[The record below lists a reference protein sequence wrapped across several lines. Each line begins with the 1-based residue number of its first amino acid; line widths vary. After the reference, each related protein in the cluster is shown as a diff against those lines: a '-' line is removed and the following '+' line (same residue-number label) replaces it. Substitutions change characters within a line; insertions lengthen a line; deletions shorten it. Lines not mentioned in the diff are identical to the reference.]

1 MTLGR
6 HRVSIMSKLVLP
18 KKKFI
23 LPAVSAEA
31 MALPGVAAFHAA
43 VQQAADE
50 TNALLEENRS
60 LVREIARLKK
70 AKKNASRSAR

>member
-1 MTLGR
+1 
-6 HRVSIMSKLVLP
+6 MSKLVLP

-23 LPAVSAEA
+23 LPAVSAQE

-50 TNALLEENRS
+50 TNALLEENKN
-60 LVREIARLKK
+60 LTQELARLKK
-70 AKKNASRSAR
+70 AKKKVSRSTR